1 MSRPRKSREPIGNRL
16 LDLLPDEDHDRLR
29 PDLETVRIGVKDVVC
44 EANRPIPHVYF
55 PTGGI
60 ISLVTSL
67 ADGGTVELA
76 TVGREGMVGLP
87 VFLGADTMPS
97 RACVQVSGDALRL
110 KAEAFR
116 AEVGRNGPLVR
127 VLNRYTH
134 ALFHQAA
141 LVLACNGVHSAERR
155 CARSLLQTHDRVGA
169 DQFLL
174 TQEFLAMMLGVRRA
188 RVSAAAGLLRKSGLI
203 RYARGQMTILDRPGL
218 ESASCE
224 CYRVIEREFDR
235 LLG

>member
-1 MSRPRKSREPIGNRL
+1 MSRPRKSREPTGNRL

-29 PDLETVRIGVKDVVC
+29 PDLEPVHIGVKEAVC
-44 EANRPIPHVYF
+44 EANEPIPHVYF
-55 PTGGI
+55 PTGAV
-60 ISLVTSL
+60 ISLVTPL
-67 ADGGTVELA
+67 ADGATAELA

-97 RACVQVSGDALRL
+97 RAFGQVPGEALRME
-110 KAEAFR
+110 AGAFR

-141 LVLACNGVHSAERR
+141 LVLACNGVHPAERR

-174 TQEFLAMMLGVRRA
+174 TQEFLALMLGVRRA
-188 RVSAAAGLLRKSGLI
+188 RVSAAAGLLRKAGLI
-203 RYARGQMTILDRPGL
+203 RYARGRMTILDRPGL

-224 CYRVIEREFDR
+224 CYRIIEREFDR
-235 LLG
+235 LLR

>member
-1 MSRPRKSREPIGNRL
+1 MPRPRKSRQPAGNRL
-16 LDLLPDEDHDRLR
+16 LDLLPVADYDRLR

-44 EANRPIPHVYF
+44 EANRPISHVYF

-97 RACVQVSGDALRL
+97 RASGQVAGDALRME
-110 KAEAFR
+110 AGAFR
-116 AEVGRNGPLVR
+116 AEVGRNGALVR
-127 VLNRYTH
+127 VLNRYAH
-134 ALFHQAA
+134 ALFNQAA
-141 LVLACNGVHSAERR
+141 LTLACNGVHPAERR
-155 CARSLLQTHDRVGA
+155 CARTLLQTRDRVGA
-169 DQFLL
+169 DRFLL

-188 RVSAAAGLLRKSGLI
+188 RVSAAAGLLRKAGLI
-203 RYARGQMTILDRPGL
+203 RYARGRMTILDRSGL

-224 CYRVIEREFDR
+224 CYGVIKREFDR